1 MDDASKALIV
11 LGLVV
16 ALFIWNKLPVGAVAI
31 LAALT
36 LWVTG
41 LVTTEQAVGGFGDPV
56 VIFIATL
63 FVVSEGIDST
73 GVTTWAGRWLIDRAG
88 TERTRVLMAICLLS
102 ALLTSLITLNG
113 AVAALLPLVV
123 LLGQRIGTPRPS
135 CSCRWRSPA
144 ARAGC

>member
-102 ALLTSLITLNG
+102 A
-113 AVAALLPLVV
+113 
-123 LLGQRIGTPRPS
+123 
-135 CSCRWRSPA
+135 
-144 ARAGC
+144 

>member
-1 MDDASKALIV
+1 MDDATKALIV

-16 ALFIWNKLPVGAVAI
+16 ALFMWNKLPVGSVAI

-36 LWVTG
+36 LWATG

-73 GVTTWAGRWLIDRAG
+73 GVTTW
-88 TERTRVLMAICLLS
+88 
-102 ALLTSLITLNG
+102 
-113 AVAALLPLVV
+113 
-123 LLGQRIGTPRPS
+123 LGQLIVAKAGESRARLVLAVGLLCAVPPPS
-135 CSCRWRSPA
+135 SP
-144 ARAGC
+144 